1 MKKHPILTVVG
12 VLLVIYLIIDALGAL
27 GFMPTIHSQQAPAA
41 TATPKPNAV
50 TAAMV
55 ADMVDGVFKN
65 NFPYSYETK
74 LDEASGQF
82 NVDVWSP
89 DINAESIEETKNG
102 SHAIWDN
109 MVSNLISTTATI
121 QNAFDENG
129 HQEIVAVLSLCDP
142 NNHDITYLTIANGVA
157 GYDVVNGVDLLN
169 K

>member
-27 GFMPTIHSQQAPAA
+27 GFMPTIHMQPAPAA
-41 TATPKPNAV
+41 TASPKPSTV
-50 TAAMV
+50 TASMV

-74 LDEASGQF
+74 LDEKAGLF
-82 NVDVWSP
+82 HVDIWSS
-89 DINAESIEETKNG
+89 DINADSVEETKNG
-102 SHAIWDN
+102 SYAIWDN
-109 MVSNLISTTATI
+109 MVSNLISTTTTI

-129 HQEIVAVLSLCDP
+129 HEEITAVLSLCDP
-142 NNHDITYLTIANGVA
+142 DNHDVTYLTIANGVA
-157 GYDVVNGVDLLN
+157 GFDVVNGVDLLN